1 MYHNDKSGW
10 ITGKGDSAC
19 FGLWGRTLGRVQA
32 RRKNRPRVL
41 IHVAQA
47 DKSCVPVSSAYKKPL
62 DQSYQIGY
70 TY

>member
-41 IHVAQA
+41 IHT
-47 DKSCVPVSSAYKKPL
+47 VSSVRIPVPAASSDHPPC
-62 DQSYQIGY
+62 QSQIPY
-70 TY
+70 C

>member
-41 IHVAQA
+41 ILRYISLCQVF
-47 DKSCVPVSSAYKKPL
+47 SS
-62 DQSYQIGY
+62 
-70 TY
+70 